1 MVAIALVAESLSF
14 VIEFLGCVMAI
25 FYRIWARAVSTSWRG
40 ALHHL
45 YTRPFWHEWN
55 VYCCVSATA
64 PATAATAS
72 ASGDDHTEKLWT
84 SSYLNAPS
92 CHGYLLSN
100 IHKDIV
106 KLVKL
111 MRDICFS
118 CPGARMQSND
128 LWRPCM
134 FRQTW
139 ECISIKI
146 HLSGAPLN
154 SDPPAKRSCFQNW
167 CSDCLVL
174 LYCIFIALQLAYTS
188 VACGTLSWASHS
200 LTHWMFLKNI
210 SHCEMV
216 SSGCSC
222 GHSKRLPRQCFL
234 EILMEQTFG
243 FVAIALLQFWHTQ
256 TIPMRSSL
264 WKTLSSTWC
273 PGTLCS
279 WPILP

>member
-1 MVAIALVAESLSF
+1 
-14 VIEFLGCVMAI
+14 MARSSSSI
-25 FYRIWARAVSTSWRG
+25 IYQRKTGTVCSW
-40 ALHHL
+40 HD
-45 YTRPFWHEWN
+45 WN

-100 IHKDIV
+100 IHKHIV

-111 MRDICFS
+111 MRDSCFS
-118 CPGARMQSND
+118 CPSLRMQSKD

-146 HLSGAPLN
+146 HLSGGPLN

-200 LTHWMFLKNI
+200 LTHSLNVLEEHFTLWDGEQWM
-210 SHCEMV
+210 
-216 SSGCSC
+216 
-222 GHSKRLPRQCFL
+222 
-234 EILMEQTFG
+234 
-243 FVAIALLQFWHTQ
+243 LLR
-256 TIPMRSSL
+256 P
-264 WKTLSSTWC
+264 
-273 PGTLCS
+273 
-279 WPILP
+279 